1 MFKTVLC
8 CHLLDDRKHQPKVT
22 KKEPK
27 KVRIRL
33 HTSKNRNKISSH
45 YWIKG
50 GSSVTVLIKW
60 IWKWEICPPPPP
72 PFRSTTWWF
81 CLQTGP
87 MWRTPA
93 ECKNMRTSSRR
104 RSRSFTTSTPLA
116 PRSVSTRTRKG
127 PGFVPASPAPAPPLP
142 TLSPLS
148 LSRPLPSEADG
159 ASGPCHLWC
168 HWCVIRQCGLEGT
181 PHKPLQSQTAI
192 LNFWKKKSPVTS
204 LKDCVPQ

>member
-1 MFKTVLC
+1 MPQWWSNEYENEKTA
-8 CHLLDDRKHQPKVT
+8 
-22 KKEPK
+22 
-27 KVRIRL
+27 
-33 HTSKNRNKISSH
+33 
-45 YWIKG
+45 
-50 GSSVTVLIKW
+50 
-60 IWKWEICPPPPP
+60 PP

-127 PGFVPASPAPAPPLP
+127 PGFVPTLPLRPPPPQLSRLCLSAVPSQVRQMAPWAPA
-142 TLSPLS
+142 TS
-148 LSRPLPSEADG
+148 DVTG
-159 ASGPCHLWC
+159 ASYDNVVW
-168 HWCVIRQCGLEGT
+168 RGLHINLFS
-181 PHKPLQSQTAI
+181 HKQQ
-192 LNFWKKKSPVTS
+192 FRFFGKKSPVTS